1 MNRLSLKICAVAL
14 ALLAL
19 GDVSSAATKKPKKK
33 KDQDLSANPLKD
45 VKSKQPD
52 KELYDKAMLALKKGR
67 FDVARLDLQTM
78 LNTYPESEY
87 RMRAKL
93 AVGDSWFK
101 EGGSAA
107 LTQAEA
113 EYTDFITFFP
123 NAPEA
128 AEAQMKVADI
138 YYQQMEKP
146 DRDPVNAVHAEKE
159 YRNMINMFPDSPL
172 VPRAKQKL
180 RDVQEVLAER
190 ETEIG
195 MYYTSREDYNAAIA
209 RLETVTD
216 TYPLYSKSDQTLL
229 AIGDAYA
236 GEAHNAEIT
245 TRLPGAV
252 RERLAAVH

>member
-1 MNRLSLKICAVAL
+1 MNRFLFKSTKSGKIAALLLASLALTAVA
-14 ALLAL
+14 AHA
-19 GDVSSAATKKPKKK
+19 DQKPKKK
-33 KDQDLSANPLKD
+33 KNQDLSANPLAN
-45 VKSKQPD
+45 VNSKQPD
-52 KELYDKAMLALKKGR
+52 KELFDKAMLALKKGR

-101 EGGSAA
+101 EGGTAA
-107 LTQAEA
+107 LAQAEA
-113 EYTDFITFFP
+113 EYKDFITFFP
-123 NAPEA
+123 NAPED
-128 AEAQMKVADI
+128 AEAQMKVGCS

-146 DRDPVNAVHAEKE
+146 DRDPDNADNAEKE

-195 MYYTSREDYNAAIA
+195 MYYSGREDFNAAIA

-216 TYPLYSKSDQTLL
+216 TYPLYSKSD
-229 AIGDAYA
+229 
-236 GEAHNAEIT
+236 
-245 TRLPGAV
+245 
-252 RERLAAVH
+252 